1 MIKTAVLGAGSW
13 GTAIAVLLA
22 KKGTDVTLWEFFK
35 ENAEQISADRE
46 NKKYLPGTILP
57 DNIICTNDLETAV
70 SDADYVVC
78 AVPSKAVDAT
88 SRSLAPF
95 YKENQIIINLA
106 KGLDA
111 NTFERMSEVIRKNI
125 PNAKIAV
132 LTGPSHAE
140 EVALGMATTVVAA
153 GDTVEIAEEV
163 QDLFMCDTFRV
174 YVNPDMAGAEYGGA
188 LKNVIALCAGIA
200 DGLGLGDNAK
210 AALMTRGMTEI
221 ARLGVAMG
229 ARLDTFFGLTG
240 MGDLIVTCTSMHS
253 RNRRAGILI
262 GKGMK
267 AEYAVKE
274 VKMVVEGVPAAAA
287 AHSLAKK
294 AGVEMPICEMAYNIL
309 FCDVLPGDA
318 VKSLMTRQKRHE
330 PEDTIRRMD

>member
-70 SDADYVVC
+70 ADADYVVC

-88 SRSLAPF
+88 SKSLAPF

-125 PNAKIAV
+125 PNARIAV

-309 FCDVLPGDA
+309 F
-318 VKSLMTRQKRHE
+318 
-330 PEDTIRRMD
+330 

>member
-1 MIKTAVLGAGSW
+1 MINATVLGAGSW

-22 KKGTDVTLWEFFK
+22 KKGINVTLWEYFK
-35 ENAEQISADRE
+35 ENAERINAERE
-46 NKKYLPGTILP
+46 NKQYLPGTILP
-57 DNIICTNDLETAV
+57 DNILCTNDMHTAV
-70 SDADYVVC
+70 SNADYVIC
-78 AVPSKAVDAT
+78 AVPSKAVDDT
-88 SRSLAPF
+88 SKKLAPL
-95 YKENQIIINLA
+95 YKEHQVIVNLA

-111 NTFERMSEVIRKNI
+111 DTYERMSEIIRKNI
-125 PNAKIAV
+125 PAAKIAV

-140 EVALGMATTVVAA
+140 EVALGMETTVVAA
-153 GDTVEIAEEV
+153 GDTTEIAEAV

-174 YVNPDMAGAEYGGA
+174 YVNPDMIGVEYGGA

-267 AEYAVKE
+267 AADAIKE
-274 VKMVVEGVPAAAA
+274 VKMVVEGVPATAAA
-287 AHSLAKK
+287 YSLAQKT
-294 AGVEMPICEMAYNIL
+294 GVEMPICETAYNIL
-309 FCDVLPGDA
+309 FNDVSPEKA

-330 PEDTIRRMD
+330 PEDTIRRFD

>member
-1 MIKTAVLGAGSW
+1 MINATVLGAGSW

-22 KKGTDVTLWEFFK
+22 KKNINVTLWEFVEEYAERIKK
-35 ENAEQISADRE
+35 ERE
-46 NKKYLPGTILP
+46 NKQYLPGVSLP
-57 DNIICTNDLETAV
+57 DNIVCTSNLESAV
-70 SDADYVVC
+70 MSADYVIC
-78 AVPSKAVDAT
+78 AVPSKAVSAT
-88 SRSLAPF
+88 AKKLIPL
-95 YKENQIIINLA
+95 YKEKQIIINLA

-111 NTFERMSEVIRKNI
+111 DTYERMSEIIRNNI

-140 EVALGMATTVVAA
+140 EVARGMATTVVVAA
-153 GDTVEIAEEV
+153 DTTELAENV
-163 QDLFMCDTFRV
+163 QELFMCDTFRV
-174 YVNPDMAGAEYGGA
+174 YVNQDMIGAEYGGA
-188 LKNVIALCAGIA
+188 LKNVIALCAGIS
-200 DGLGLGDNAK
+200 DGMGLGDNAK

-262 GKGMK
+262 GQGMK
-267 AEYAVKE
+267 TEEAIKE

-287 AHSLAKK
+287 AHSLAEKV
-294 AGVEMPICEMAYNIL
+294 GVEMPICEMAYNIL
-309 FCDVLPGDA
+309 FRNESPKEA
-318 VKSLMTRQKRHE
+318 VKNLMTRQKRHE
-330 PEDTIRRMD
+330 PEDTIRRFD

>member
-1 MIKTAVLGAGSW
+1 MINATVLGAGSW
-13 GTAIAVLLA
+13 GTAIAVVLA
-22 KKGTDVTLWEFFK
+22 KKGINITLWEYFK
-35 ENAEQISADRE
+35 ENAERINIDRE
-46 NKKYLPGTILP
+46 NKQYLPGTALP

-70 SDADYVVC
+70 LNADYLIL

-88 SRSLAPF
+88 SKKLAPL
-95 YKENQIIINLA
+95 YKENRIIVNLA
-106 KGLDA
+106 KGFD
-111 NTFERMSEVIRKNI
+111 TDTHERMSEVIRKNI
-125 PNAKIAV
+125 PNAKISV

-140 EVALGMATTVVAA
+140 EVALGMATTVVAS
-153 GDTVEIAEEV
+153 GDTVEIAEQV

-174 YVNPDMAGAEYGGA
+174 YVNCDMVGAECGGA

-229 ARLDTFFGLTG
+229 AKLDTFFGLTG

-262 GKGMK
+262 GKGMN
-267 AEYAVKE
+267 AEDAIKE

-287 AHSLAKK
+287 AHCLAQKN
-294 AGVEMPICEMAYNIL
+294 GVEMPICETAYNIL
-309 FCDVLPGDA
+309 FHNVSPKNA
-318 VKSLMTRQKRHE
+318 VINLMTRQKKHE
-330 PEDTIRRMD
+330 TEDTIRRFD